1 MKLAIPEI
9 HVGREKAEKYVALLC
24 KELNL
29 PVPKGHEFA
38 GIITVNN
45 GAQTTEILLPKE
57 VDTVRRT
64 GKADLLQAIFDSSDR
79 FLNTPLSLG
88 ISCDI
93 PGVKVKIE
101 SNYGSHS
108 SFVHFSG
115 FIEPPETSF
124 SHDIVFYR
132 KQAVQSF
139 NREDLPGFAR
149 AYRGYL
155 QSCVSLVEC
164 FIYRYTFHVKN
175 MIPSMQEFDNTAKLD
190 SRLSIDDRLDAWMTT
205 FAIHKIK
212 DFKNSKSRSKFLE
225 LKNQRNSIVHPT
237 NPSVPYSVKDVV
249 KFLNYCQDG
258 VGGLLGDLR
267 RYAGY
272 TENIGFIK
280 QIRSQ
285 GEVRFA

>member
-1 MKLAIPEI
+1 MKLTIPEF

-24 KELNL
+24 KELNW
-29 PVPKGHEFA
+29 PVPKGQEFG

-45 GAQTTEILLPKE
+45 DQKETKIHLAKE
-57 VDTVRRT
+57 VESVRKT
-64 GKADLLQAIFDSSDR
+64 GKADLLQMIFDSSDR

-88 ISCDI
+88 LTGDI
-93 PGVKVKIE
+93 PGLKVKIE

-108 SFVHFSG
+108 SIVHFPG

-124 SHDIVFYR
+124 SQDIVFYR
-132 KQAVQSF
+132 KQAVKSF
-139 NREDLPGFAR
+139 NKEDLPGFAR

-164 FIYRYTFHVKN
+164 FIHRYTFHIKG
-175 MIPSMQEFDNTAKLD
+175 MIPSMQEFDTAILD
-190 SRLSIDDRLDAWMTT
+190 SRSSIDDRLDAWMTT
-205 FAIHKIK
+205 FAIHKMK

-225 LKNQRNSIVHPT
+225 LKNQRNAIVHPSY
-237 NPSVPYSVKDVV
+237 PSVPYGVKDVV

-272 TENIGFIK
+272 SENIGFIK

-285 GEVRFA
+285 GEVRIA